1 MVGVMLLRPSRMLL
15 SNIPAVESTLQS
27 LENKAR
33 AIFGMDPL
41 SVADKIENHVG
52 DALTWI
58 VGFLNAMSIAI
69 VYGVWSPILLLFA
82 AAVGPFSLLASS
94 LVMRFTRDLG
104 SDQILHYKMA
114 FELKAQVPTKHFGL
128 WTITCLVISTL
139 CALYDYGF
147 GCGSWIVFGVCI
159 LGYIVTRKICANRES
174 LLACPK
180 DEIQFVRI
188 PQRVTF
194 KKDHVGEVAA
204 ITFDI

>member
-1 MVGVMLLRPSRMLL
+1 
-15 SNIPAVESTLQS
+15 
-27 LENKAR
+27 
-33 AIFGMDPL
+33 
-41 SVADKIENHVG
+41 
-52 DALTWI
+52 
-58 VGFLNAMSIAI
+58 
-69 VYGVWSPILLLFA
+69 
-82 AAVGPFSLLASS
+82 
-94 LVMRFTRDLG
+94 MRFTRDLG

-128 WTITCLVISTL
+128 WTITCLAISTL